1 MNSILN
7 AVLLCFAAA
16 WGLTAEAQTTEHM
29 KLASRPEETVSSLY
43 REVQTHAPSG
53 LLSDADKR
61 LFSPYLSKSLL
72 RKIDLAEACEKDWNR
87 QNGGQ
92 VIKAPFAWSEFGMF
106 SGANERTSPGT
117 FHIQSF
123 RKAHDGSLQIVVR
136 LTYRRGDGSGT
147 WRVIDHVIQEEGR
160 FVLDDVLFP
169 KDDSENGST
178 LVGRLSKGCKGPR
191 WVGLR

>member
-16 WGLTAEAQTTEHM
+16 WALTAEAQTTEHM

-43 REVQTHAPSG
+43 REGQTHAPSG

-92 VIKAPFAWSEFGMF
+92 VIKALLRGPSSDVFG
-106 SGANERTSPGT
+106 GERTHFARNISYSKPS
-117 FHIQSF
+117 QS
-123 RKAHDGSLQIVVR
+123 
-136 LTYRRGDGSGT
+136 
-147 WRVIDHVIQEEGR
+147 
-160 FVLDDVLFP
+160 
-169 KDDSENGST
+169 
-178 LVGRLSKGCKGPR
+178 
-191 WVGLR
+191 